1 MRRLDWKKEAHNNS
15 ETKYT
20 SFYSTF
26 PVATSHT
33 LKTWTGEEETESSHT
48 RWETDSLTE
57 THSPPRSTP
66 LPLRRR
72 RRSPSARR
80 VQGHAVK
87 RLERTQ
93 CVLFCS
99 QTAANSQLEL
109 KSAHKVVIYKSLMV
123 VSSTALDGWQ
133 QYFSDGNKNDV
144 TDTIHKKLLEPLY
157 TISTVTHRLY
167 SSERLGFFPLN
178 S

>member
-1 MRRLDWKKEAHNNS
+1 MNRKKRKQS
-15 ETKYT
+15 
-20 SFYSTF
+20 
-26 PVATSHT
+26 PVTHGGRPT
-33 LKTWTGEEETESSHT
+33 PWQK
-48 RWETDSLTE
+48 

-66 LPLRRR
+66 LPLRRRR

-93 CVLFCS
+93 CELFCS

-109 KSAHKVVIYKSLMV
+109 KSAHKVVIYKSLTV

-133 QYFSDGNKNDV
+133 QYFSDGNRNDV
-144 TDTIHKKLLEPLY
+144 TDTIHKK
-157 TISTVTHRLY
+157 TIGAVIHNIYRVTRRLY